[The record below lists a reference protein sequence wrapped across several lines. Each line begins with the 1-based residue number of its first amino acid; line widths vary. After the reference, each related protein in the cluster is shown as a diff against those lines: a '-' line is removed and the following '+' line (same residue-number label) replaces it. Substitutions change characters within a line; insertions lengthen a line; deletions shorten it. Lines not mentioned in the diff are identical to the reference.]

1 MKIGIIGLPQ
11 TGKKTLFEILANR
24 KPMENEIASKQ
35 PIKGVIEVKDPRFD
49 MLAKAYKPKK
59 EVRNRIEIEML
70 PKLGKDAIAEG
81 DIFTDINELD
91 AICHVVRAFEDDSIY
106 HVEGSVNPRRDIDL
120 VNSELILHDLIF
132 IEKRMENIEKK
143 VKWLKE
149 ESTKKEK
156 ALLAK
161 LKAHLEKELPLRL
174 IDLTAD
180 EIKITLGYP
189 SLLTR
194 KTVIVALNISEKDL
208 NNTVLIEQLK
218 RDYQVSAIDIMQIS
232 AKVESEISKLESEE
246 EKEQFL
252 KELGIKEPAVDA
264 LSRLCI
270 KALDLISFFTVG
282 PDEVRHWTT
291 RSGSTASEAAGVIH
305 TDLQKGFIRAE
316 VTKYSDFAIYGSEAK
331 VKEAGNLY
339 VKGKDY
345 IVEDG
350 DMLDIRFNV

>member
-24 KPMENEIASKQ
+24 KPAESEMASKK

-49 MLAKAYKPKK
+49 MLAKTYKPKK
-59 EVRNRIEIEML
+59 EARTRIEIEML
-70 PKLGKDAIAEG
+70 PKLEKDTITEG

-91 AICHVVRAFEDDSIY
+91 AICHVVRAFRDDSIY
-106 HVEGSVNPRRDIDL
+106 HVEGSVNPKRDIDL
-120 VNSELILHDLIF
+120 VNSELILHDLVF

-180 EIKITLGYP
+180 EIKIISSYP

-194 KTVIVALNISEKDL
+194 KTVIVALNISEEDL
-208 NNTVLIEQLK
+208 NNTALIEQLK

-232 AKVESEISKLESEE
+232 AKVESEIIKLESGE

-270 KALDLISFFTVG
+270 KALNLISFFTVG
-282 PDEVRHWTT
+282 PDEVRQWTT

-316 VTKYSDFAIYGSEAK
+316 VIKYSDFAIYASESK